1 MPPRRLLHWPQCYN
15 VRDLGGLPAAA
26 GRTTRWQALIRA
38 DHLGR
43 LTEDGRQALLDYGV
57 RTVIDLR
64 GPQEV
69 REAPSVFSERDSTA
83 ELPTY
88 LHRPL
93 ERYEP
98 QVGALIR
105 QANSRAEV
113 YAIVLD
119 HYPDCMAEVMRA
131 IIEAR
136 PGGVVFHCHSGKDR
150 TGMVAALLLSL
161 AAVPAEIII
170 ADYAESQENLHPL
183 YEQQIVAAG
192 SEAQLGFWSRPT
204 ATAEM
209 MAQFLAH
216 LDSRYG
222 GAAAYLAA
230 AGLSATELAQLRE
243 RLLA

>member
-1 MPPRRLLHWPQCYN
+1 MLPQRLLHWPNCYN
-15 VRDLGGLPAAA
+15 VRDLGGLLAGD
-26 GRTTRWQALIRA
+26 GRTTRRQAVIRA

-43 LTEDGRQALLDYGV
+43 LTKDGREALLDYGV

-69 REAPSVFSERDSTA
+69 REWPSVFSEGDGTA
-83 ELPTY
+83 ALPTY

-113 YAIVLD
+113 YAIVVD

-131 IIEAR
+131 ILQAR

-161 AAVPAEIII
+161 VGVPAEVVI
-170 ADYAESQENLHPL
+170 ADYAESQEHLRPL
-183 YEQQIVAAG
+183 YEEQVAAAG
-192 SEAQLGFWSRPT
+192 GDEQLSFWSRPT

-209 MAQFLAH
+209 MVQFLDH
-216 LDSRYG
+216 LDIRYG
-222 GAAAYLAA
+222 GAVAYLSA
-230 AGLSATELAQLRE
+230 AGLSDAELVQLRE